1 VERLYLTDSY
11 RTTFRSRVT
20 AIRPA
25 GSSRSWVRLQ
35 ETLFYPTSGGQPHD
49 TGMLGNAPVVDV
61 ELEGGAVWHLIEG
74 QLDEGSSVEGA
85 IDWPRRYRHMQRH
98 SAQHLLSQAFVR
110 LSPAFATR
118 SVALLGAICTL
129 DLTGDPDEQA
139 LQEAEAL
146 VNEVAYRNLPIRAF
160 EVDESELARYPLRRA
175 PKVRGRVRLVAMG
188 DWELSACGG
197 THLAR
202 TAEAL
207 PIKLLRL
214 ERIRG
219 GLRRVHF
226 CAGLEALED
235 YALKHRVSY
244 SLAVALST
252 QVGELPAKL
261 EQLTAQ
267 RDERGREV
275 VRLQRQ
281 LAELT
286 AVQLLQAAGDAR
298 PRVVSH
304 HLGDAALLGPL
315 ADALVAQ
322 GGVVALLSAEQ
333 DGRTQLLFA
342 RSEDVPYRMN
352 ELLQTTLEP
361 LGGRGGGREAYA
373 QGSLSTIQ
381 HEVLARAKRC
391 LRDM

>member
-1 VERLYLTDSY
+1 MERLYLTDSY
-11 RTTFRSRVT
+11 RTTFSSRVT

-25 GSSRSWVRLQ
+25 RPGQRWVRLAQ
-35 ETLFYPTSGGQPHD
+35 TLFYPTSGGQPHD
-49 TGMLGNAPVVDV
+49 TGSLDGVPVLDV
-61 ELEGGAVWHLIEG
+61 KLEDGAVWHLIQGELGEG
-74 QLDEGSSVEGA
+74 TLVEGR

-118 SVALLGAICTL
+118 AVSLSSEDCTV
-129 DLTGDPDEQA
+129 DLAGDPDEGT

-146 VNEVAYRNLPIRAF
+146 VNETAYRNLPIRAF
-160 EVDESELARYPLRRA
+160 EVDESELSAYPLRRP
-175 PKVRGRVRLVAMG
+175 PKVRGRIRLVAMG
-188 DWELSACGG
+188 EWELSACGG
-197 THLAR
+197 THLAH

-219 GLRRVHF
+219 GLSRVHF

-235 YALKHRVSY
+235 YALKHRVAY
-244 SLAVALST
+244 GLAVALST
-252 QVGELPAKL
+252 HVSELPARL
-261 EQLTAQ
+261 EQLASQ

-286 AVQLLQAAGDAR
+286 AARLLQAAGDTR
-298 PRVVSH
+298 PRIVTH
-304 HLGDAALLGPL
+304 QLGDAALLGPL
-315 ADALVAQ
+315 ADALVAE

-333 DGRTQLLFA
+333 GGRTQLLFA

-373 QGSLSTIQ
+373 QGSLSADQ
-381 HEVLARAKRC
+381 HDVLARAKRC